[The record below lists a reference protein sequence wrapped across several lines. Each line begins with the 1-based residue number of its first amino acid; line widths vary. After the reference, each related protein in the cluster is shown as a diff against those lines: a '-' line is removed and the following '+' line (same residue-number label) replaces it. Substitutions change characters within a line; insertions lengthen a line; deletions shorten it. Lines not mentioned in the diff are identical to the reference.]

1 MRPLDRFT
9 RRAAMAAI
17 ALTIAACAAAP
28 EKTTGPAPDR
38 ARLSVLLLEDVDP
51 SLGPATVSVDNEI
64 VGAIDRGCGLIVDP
78 PAGER
83 LLTLDWGRKIAEAR
97 VMAEAGRT
105 SYFEVGAALAIF
117 TAPAPENASS
127 GTCSH

>member
-1 MRPLDRFT
+1 MRTPDWIT

-17 ALTIAACAAAP
+17 AATLAACAAAP
-28 EKTTGPAPDR
+28 EKSSGPAPDR
-38 ARLSVLLLEDVDP
+38 ARISILLLEDVDP

-64 VGAIDRGCGLIVDP
+64 VGAIDRGCGLIADT

-83 LLTLDWGRKIAEAR
+83 LLTLDWGRRKAEAR

-105 SYFEVGAALAIF
+105 SYFEVGAALVVF

>member
-1 MRPLDRFT
+1 MRSFDKIT
-9 RRAAMAAI
+9 RRAALAAI
-17 ALTIAACAAAP
+17 ALALAACAAP
-28 EKTTGPAPDR
+28 ENSSGPAPDR
-38 ARLSVLLLEDVDP
+38 ARISILLLEEVDP

-64 VGAIDRGCGLIVDP
+64 VGAIDRGCGLIVDA

-83 LLTLDWGRKIAEAR
+83 LLTLDWGRRAAEAR
-97 VMAEAGRT
+97 IMAEAGRT

>member
-1 MRPLDRFT
+1 MRSPAAIT

-17 ALTIAACAAAP
+17 ALTLAACAGTP
-28 EKTTGPAPDR
+28 ERTSGPAADR
-38 ARLSVLLLEDVDP
+38 ARISILLLEDVDP

-64 VGAIDRGCGLIVDP
+64 VGAIDRGCGLIVDT

-83 LLTLDWGRKIAEAR
+83 LLTLDWGRKLVEAR

>member
-1 MRPLDRFT
+1 MRSPDKIT
-9 RRAAMAAI
+9 RRAVLCAI
-17 ALTIAACAAAP
+17 ALTLAACAAAP
-28 EKTTGPAPDR
+28 EKAPGPAADR
-38 ARLSVLLLEDVDP
+38 ARISILLLEDIDP

-64 VGAIDRGCGLIVDP
+64 VGAIDRGCGLIVDT
-78 PAGER
+78 PAGDR
-83 LLTLDWGRKIAEAR
+83 LLTLDWGRKLAEAR
-97 VMAEAGRT
+97 VTAEAGRT